1 MLSYTVAVQAGEPSN
16 VASLAARTS
25 PEWLT
30 RGVIYQIWLRSFT
43 PEGTLRA
50 AAARLPDLAD
60 LGVTVVYL
68 PPVQLQDDDTR
79 REFWSTRQKQSAA
92 NNPRNPYRIKDF
104 NRIDPEYGTEA
115 DLKQFIETAHQHG
128 LKVLMDL
135 VYHHTGPTCVLLE
148 HPDYYLRD
156 EAGKPLT
163 NVWNFLRLN
172 LENAEL
178 REYLFANM
186 ERWVKDYGVDGFRC
200 DVAGAVPL
208 SFWEEARTR
217 LDPVRPDLV
226 ILAEDD
232 KRPGDQVKAFDI
244 DYSFRWYSRS
254 QAVVAR
260 GESAATLRQL
270 WEEYRS
276 SFPRGARFI
285 RYSDNHDLHRA
296 DVVFSENGARAVSV
310 LNFTIDGVPY
320 LYNGQ
325 EIGDATPQ
333 DLFSHWAIR
342 WEAAGLPK
350 AVAKREFYQ
359 KLCQLRRGEPAL
371 ATGEVVWLD
380 NSKPDSVVSFL
391 RRTEKEEILAVVN
404 LSNRPQEARISLP
417 EKGAFVYR
425 NLLTDGSAQA
435 TAEGFA
441 MKLNAF
447 EYFVGKRTRQ

>member
-1 MLSYTVAVQAGEPSN
+1 
-16 VASLAARTS
+16 
-25 PEWLT
+25 
-30 RGVIYQIWLRSFT
+30 
-43 PEGTLRA
+43 
-50 AAARLPDLAD
+50 
-60 LGVTVVYL
+60 
-68 PPVQLQDDDTR
+68 
-79 REFWSTRQKQSAA
+79 
-92 NNPRNPYRIKDF
+92 
-104 NRIDPEYGTEA
+104 
-115 DLKQFIETAHQHG
+115 
-128 LKVLMDL
+128 
-135 VYHHTGPTCVLLE
+135 
-148 HPDYYLRD
+148 
-156 EAGKPLT
+156 
-163 NVWNFLRLN
+163 
-172 LENAEL
+172 
-178 REYLFANM
+178 M